1 MKMTS
6 FKFSRVELGAADEAR
21 PLKSAKTDGV
31 FDYVP
36 QFQLKPEDRFTKMNG
51 CPIALRASIVRL
63 AFFKLFGTGVLCAIV
78 AASFDVKAAY
88 SCGLC
93 AAVNFVAC
101 IHYAFIISWRSQV
114 LPQSYEAFVSK
125 VGVPGRDD
133 GDDGRRLLVQE
144 NAVDGFRYSDWCVTL
159 VRRSSFSCLLL
170 FSLRLCIHRCS

>member
-36 QFQLKPEDRFTKMNG
+36 QLQLKNEDRFTRMG
-51 CPIALRASIVRL
+51 GLPIALRASIVRL

-101 IHYAFIISWRSQV
+101 IHYGFIIMWRSQV
-114 LPQSYEAFVSK
+114 LPKSYEAFASE
-125 VGVPGRDD
+125 VGVENRDD
-133 GDDGRRLLVQE
+133 KNDGRRLLVQE
-144 NAVDGFRYSDWCVTL
+144 NAVGETPTPRCTPLTACLRCVPY
-159 VRRSSFSCLLL
+159 
-170 FSLRLCIHRCS
+170 